1 MNRKVAIIVFSFCVS
16 IVYFGCIPA
25 KKYTEAFR
33 FNNKCQCDSILIES
47 NQFLIDNDSSL
58 YSIFKKAPFDY
69 SLFIDTGF
77 VTINNRK
84 FYYLMAGLDI
94 DTIGLLNISNDKY
107 LYKRNPNEADVLLF
121 DFNSKIGNSWM
132 INREG
137 FFKSYNIV
145 LNEIKYNSY
154 IGDSVYCFTLDYKGP
169 KFSNGYYFVRFEVSK
184 YYGITSFSFDN
195 GIDCLYSLPQKMSG
209 VQTRSHLMVSDIRV
223 R

>member
-1 MNRKVAIIVFSFCVS
+1 
-16 IVYFGCIPA
+16 
-25 KKYTEAFR
+25 
-33 FNNKCQCDSILIES
+33 
-47 NQFLIDNDSSL
+47 
-58 YSIFKKAPFDY
+58 
-69 SLFIDTGF
+69 
-77 VTINNRK
+77 
-84 FYYLMAGLDI
+84 MAGLDVY
-94 DTIGLLNISNDKY
+94 TIGLLNISNDKY
-107 LYKRNPNEADVLLF
+107 LYKRNHNEADVLLF

-195 GIDCLYSLPQKMSG
+195 GIDCLYSLPQRMSG
-209 VQTRSHLMVSDIRV
+209 VQTRSHSKERY
-223 R
+223 

>member
-1 MNRKVAIIVFSFCVS
+1 
-16 IVYFGCIPA
+16 
-25 KKYTEAFR
+25 
-33 FNNKCQCDSILIES
+33 
-47 NQFLIDNDSSL
+47 
-58 YSIFKKAPFDY
+58 
-69 SLFIDTGF
+69 
-77 VTINNRK
+77 
-84 FYYLMAGLDI
+84 MAGLDVY
-94 DTIGLLNISNDKY
+94 TIGLLNISNDKY
-107 LYKRNPNEADVLLF
+107 LYNKNHNEADVLLF

-195 GIDCLYSLPQKMSG
+195 GIDCLYSLPQRMSS
-209 VQTRSHLMVSDIRV
+209 VQTLSHSKERY
-223 R
+223 